1 MTTASRLK
9 PRFALGLIA
18 ATQPALNLLQGDER
32 LASLLLARHA
42 SGDGGDIDSH
52 DAGLN
57 AEAIRL
63 GGRRILSAYKLLGAG
78 TLWIITEADRSV
90 TTLLTPACY

>member
-18 ATQPALNLLQGDER
+18 ATPPALDLLQQDEG
-32 LASLLLARHA
+32 LALLLLARHA
-42 SGDGGDIDSH
+42 SGDGGDIDCH

-63 GGRRILSAYKLLGAG
+63 GGRRIMSVYKLLGAG
-78 TLWIITEADRSV
+78 TVWLITEADRS
-90 TTLLTPACY
+90 TTTFLTPACY

>member
-1 MTTASRLK
+1 MTATSRHK

-18 ATQPALNLLQGDER
+18 TTPGAFSLLQGDEK
-32 LASLLLARHA
+32 LAALLLARHA
-42 SGDGGDIDSH
+42 SGDGGDIDAE

-63 GGRRILSAYKLLGAG
+63 GGARIMSVYKLLGAG
-78 TLWIITEADRSV
+78 TVWLITEADRSS
-90 TTLLTPACY
+90 TTFLLPSEY

>member
-1 MTTASRLK
+1 MTTASRLQ

-18 ATQPALNLLQGDER
+18 ATPSALDLLQQDEG
-32 LASLLLARHA
+32 LALLLLGRHA

-63 GGRRILSAYKLLGAG
+63 GGRRVMSVYKLLGAG
-78 TLWIITEADRSV
+78 TIWLITEADRS
-90 TTLLTPACY
+90 TTTFLTPSCY